1 MRSRKITN
9 AECATLLAWPEWNYS
24 CATDILGRIVEVV
37 SGKTLGAFLAECIL
51 APLRMTETAFDTAEQ
66 NAARLVEAVPADG
79 EKVQLFKVLENSAIE
94 SSGGGL
100 VATIMDYARFSQ
112 MLLNGG
118 SLNGNR

>member
-1 MRSRKITN
+1 MQSVRP
-9 AECATLLAWPEWNYS
+9 LLAWPEWNYS

-66 NAARLVEAVPADG
+66 NAARLVEAVPAHG
-79 EKVQLFKVLENSAIE
+79 EKEHLFKVLENSAIE

-100 VATIMDYARFSQ
+100 VATLMEYPPFSPK
-112 MLLNGG
+112 LLKRG
-118 SLNGNR
+118 SPQWDKRSR

>member
-1 MRSRKITN
+1 MQSVRPYSPG
-9 AECATLLAWPEWNYS
+9 PEWNYS

-51 APLRMTETAFDTAEQ
+51 APLRMTETAFHTAEQ
-66 NAARLVEAVPADG
+66 NAARLVEAVPAHG

-118 SLNGNR
+118 SLDGNR